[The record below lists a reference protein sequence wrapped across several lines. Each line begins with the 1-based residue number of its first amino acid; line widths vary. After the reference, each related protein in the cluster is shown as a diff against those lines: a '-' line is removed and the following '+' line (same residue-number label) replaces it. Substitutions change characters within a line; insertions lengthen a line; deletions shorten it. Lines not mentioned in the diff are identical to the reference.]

1 MNCPLLL
8 LWDGCCCILCYCCF
22 FPAAAAADDDGKD
35 SDKDNGKDA
44 ADSDAIIVIASDRD
58 NGMGWDGMGC
68 DAIGWK
74 EGEERCKIKHTP
86 QKRKNHHFNC
96 FERNFASH

>member
-1 MNCPLLL
+1 M

-58 NGMGWDGMGC
+58 NGMGWDGMRC
-68 DAIGWK
+68 DRMEGGRGEVQNQTYPPK
-74 EGEERCKIKHTP
+74 EKKSP
-86 QKRKNHHFNC
+86 FQLL
-96 FERNFASH
+96 